1 MSDSILHYRRTA
13 ESMADFMLTNGPPPR
28 ALSHGKQ
35 LKLKQ
40 QQFCEYFV
48 HHGNAAR
55 AVREAG
61 YSEKNASYQGCRLLR
76 DSRVRAYVHE
86 LRQKYALETQWE
98 MEDTL
103 DHLAIIYDCAMT
115 DKNYNAAGRLNT
127 MAVKTLEQAPV
138 PEQPPI
144 LAPEPEQAQVLAA
157 ALPVASKNIPGWGGK
172 TRPIRSHF
180 INQFPDTIRGLEKKR
195 ASRFR

>member
-138 PEQPPI
+138 PE
-144 LAPEPEQAQVLAA
+144 EG
-157 ALPVASKNIPGWGGK
+157 ALMMETNTIRRY
-172 TRPIRSHF
+172 TRPSPNRDDFLEDMSPETLIGAKDDPIR
-180 INQFPDTIRGLEKKR
+180 
-195 ASRFR
+195 

>member
-98 MEDTL
+98 MEDAL

-115 DKNYNAAGRLNT
+115 DKNYNAAVRAIEAQAKIRMSAAGRLNT
-127 MAVKTLEQAPV
+127 MAIKTLEQAP
-138 PEQPPI
+138 
-144 LAPEPEQAQVLAA
+144 APEAG
-157 ALPVASKNIPGWGGK
+157 ALMMETNTIRRY
-172 TRPIRSHF
+172 TRPSPNRDDFLEDMSPETPPCRS
-180 INQFPDTIRGLEKKR
+180 
-195 ASRFR
+195 SS